1 MADSIGR
8 AYGMITWPVQPYPQP
23 LERDCKPA
31 RSGDASERCG
41 ARCPRS
47 QAVDQSFVD
56 LTMSELG
63 SIIQKAYEERDK
75 MPLSVYGLAGPLAH
89 RA

>member
-1 MADSIGR
+1 
-8 AYGMITWPVQPYPQP
+8 
-23 LERDCKPA
+23 
-31 RSGDASERCG
+31 
-41 ARCPRS
+41 
-47 QAVDQSFVD
+47 
-56 LTMSELG
+56 MSELG